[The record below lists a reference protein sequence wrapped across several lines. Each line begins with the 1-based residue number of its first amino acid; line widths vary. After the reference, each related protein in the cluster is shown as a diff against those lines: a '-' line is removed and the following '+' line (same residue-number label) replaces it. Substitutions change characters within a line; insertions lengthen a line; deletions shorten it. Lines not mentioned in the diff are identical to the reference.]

1 VTGAAL
7 LALALSAQPSP
18 MRLGRDASAVLRV
31 VTQSA
36 AEPAL
41 SVSVGRV
48 EAPRHTGEGTW
59 EAQYVPPDDGIPQV
73 AIVMAVAA
81 GEVAWI
87 ALPLWAEGD
96 AVVKTRPRGRIT
108 VEIGSQT
115 FGPVTAD
122 PRGEAIVPVVVPP
135 GVTQARQGKRMIP
148 LGVPPSRM
156 VHVAFG
162 ETGGAA
168 DRAQTVA
175 VYAIATTADGAPR
188 RGAAIRLRSSRGALS
203 ALHEVAPGLY
213 QSRLS
218 LDAGAPGEVQV
229 TAALDD
235 APAFVAKAAL
245 SLSSGPAD
253 RIAIAADRE
262 RIRADEPAARLHV
275 SARDAAGN
283 PAADPVEFETSAGE
297 LRATATAAGE
307 WDLALSLPASFGGRK
322 TVQVRALAANAS
334 AAHAFALEAGPLETI
349 AFEDPDAVVIADGES
364 PLRMQVELRDR
375 HGNPIS
381 GVRPQLSAENG
392 RAELEERG
400 DALYASYIPPLLQE
414 RQATVLAASVGT
426 AVGRANL
433 LLLPNLPST
442 ALSARLGLLSDLSG
456 FSTPLLGVEAQLRT
470 IRLGPVL
477 ALSLEADYGYRS
489 HSEIL
494 RAGATNLMARSR
506 IDLLQLHLSAAWRRR
521 FGDRNTLWL
530 AAGPSAAMYWTRL
543 STEGSP
549 SRRSFAIAPG
559 LQAALG
565 VERRMRLAVPFLELR
580 AGWITG
586 PGSPVLVGPL
596 RSLSFFGGVR
606 IETP

>member
-1 VTGAAL
+1 MTATAL

-18 MRLGRDASAVLRV
+18 MRLGSDASAVLRV
-31 VTQSA
+31 MQSA
-36 AEPAL
+36 AQPAL

-48 EAPRHTGEGTW
+48 EAPRSTGEGTW

-122 PRGEAIVPVVVPP
+122 PRGEVIVPVVVPP
-135 GVTQARQGKRMIP
+135 GVAQARQGKRMIP
-148 LGVPPSRM
+148 LGVPPTRM

-162 ETGGAA
+162 ETGRTA

-188 RGAAIRLRSSRGALS
+188 RGAAIRLRSSRGALA
-203 ALHEVAPGLY
+203 ALREVAPGLY
-213 QSRLS
+213 QSSLS
-218 LDAGAPGEVQV
+218 LEAGAPGEVQV

-262 RIRADEPAARLHV
+262 HIRADEPAARLHV
-275 SARDAAGN
+275 SARDTAGN
-283 PAADPVEFETSAGE
+283 PAADAVEFETSAGE

-307 WDLALSLPASFGGRK
+307 WDLALSLPPSFGGRK

-334 AAHAFALEAGPLETI
+334 AVHAFALEAGPLETI
-349 AFEDPDAVVIADGES
+349 AFEDPEAVVIADGES

-375 HGNPIS
+375 YGNPIS
-381 GVRPQLSAENG
+381 GLRPQLSAENG

-400 DALYASYIPPLLQE
+400 EALYASYVPPLLHE
-414 RQATVLAASVGT
+414 RQATVLAASAGT

-433 LLLPNLPST
+433 TLLPNVPSV
-442 ALSARLGLLSDLSG
+442 ALSAKLGGLSDLSG
-456 FSTPLLGVEAQLRT
+456 FSAPLLGVEAQMRT
-470 IRLGPVL
+470 IRFGPEL
-477 ALSLEADYGYRS
+477 ALSLEADYAYRS
-489 HSEIL
+489 HSETL
-494 RAGATNLMARSR
+494 RAGATNLMAQSR

-521 FGDRNTLWL
+521 CGDRNMLWL
-530 AAGPSAAMYWTRL
+530 AAGPSAAAYWTRL
-543 STEGSP
+543 SMEGSP

-606 IETP
+606 IETL